1 MEREHLIIIA
11 LILVALYMMNN
22 DKKQDTVKAIGPMGR
37 IRYTEGGPTLEQLQE
52 AQGIVGGAHI
62 RTREGFYEGD
72 EYLKS
77 GGGPYHIRYSD
88 KNFAQSQHIK
98 NHIRSR
104 NTNSMFS
111 GMTTGSCGGSE
122 GFRFTDDASNC
133 CGSNGNAPGCNGS
146 C

>member
-22 DKKQDTVKAIGPMGR
+22 SSSKDKVTAMGPMGR
-37 IRYTEGGPTLEQLQE
+37 IRYGECPGPDCI
-52 AQGIVGGAHI
+52 GNMGHI
-62 RTREGFYEGD
+62 RTRREGFEAD
-72 EYLKS
+72 PLKAD
-77 GGGPYHIRYSD
+77 GTFPQHIRLGD
-88 KNFAQSQHIK
+88 KDWGHSQHIK

-111 GMTTGSCGGSE
+111 GMTTGCGSNTIE
-122 GFRFTDDASNC
+122 TFRFTDEC
-133 CGSNGNAPGCNGS
+133 CGTTNAPGCNGS

>member
-11 LILVALYMMNN
+11 LILVALYMMNTT
-22 DKKQDTVKAIGPMGR
+22 KDTVKAISPMKR

-62 RTREGFYEGD
+62 RTRREGFYGD
-72 EYLKS
+72 DDLIKP
-77 GGGPYHIRYSD
+77 GGPYHIRYSD
-88 KNFAQSQHIK
+88 KSFAQSQHIK

-111 GMTTGSCGGSE
+111 GMTTGCGSNHIE
-122 GFRFTDDASNC
+122 TFRFTDDC
-133 CGSNGNAPGCNGS
+133 VGQDCVDKNAF
-146 C
+146 